1 MAEKNNQNTHPVSPP
16 APGSAVNN
24 QSLVINRQVP
34 CFPDPLQPDSLIP
47 RPPLVSL
54 SSAQASC
61 LLSPAHASYLAHLA
75 KNSSLSRSYSH
86 QCTTPLYCKG
96 ALSCFFDKFLQ
107 DYLHNSC
114 DSKMLRF
121 VLNFEFWSF
130 EFVSDLVFRIWL
142 RLSEAKPRQA
152 LCGSSFASWW
162 LRGYQSILQNKPN
175 FRKPKTTA
183 TPCVTKNYEQ
193 KPPRTHSKK
202 QTQSNPTCRGEARL
216 WRGEAGTNPT
226 CRRETQPGRGEAGF
240 HAIRNARYS
249 IRSTHPLSLPL
260 APFILYNCSV
270 VPEGPIHRFVAGEAR
285 IERRDTKYEIREY
298 DC

>member
-121 VLNFEFWSF
+121 VLNFEFLSF
-130 EFVSDLVFRIWL
+130 EFVSHFEFTASDLVAAEQ
-142 RLSEAKPRQA
+142 SEAAP
-152 LCGSSFASWW
+152 SSLWLV
-162 LRGYQSILQNKPN
+162 LRG
-175 FRKPKTTA
+175 
-183 TPCVTKNYEQ
+183 
-193 KPPRTHSKK
+193 
-202 QTQSNPTCRGEARL
+202 
-216 WRGEAGTNPT
+216 
-226 CRRETQPGRGEAGF
+226 
-240 HAIRNARYS
+240 
-249 IRSTHPLSLPL
+249 
-260 APFILYNCSV
+260 
-270 VPEGPIHRFVAGEAR
+270 FVAVGQLCK
-285 IERRDTKYEIREY
+285 TKPICSRPK
-298 DC
+298 